1 MNAWTGEQQIS
12 LFLKTNKQTNKQ
24 INKKAKTDSSVRQH
38 LQCAWG
44 EVRTLVDNLGT

>member
-1 MNAWTGEQQIS
+1 MHEQVNNKS
-12 LFLKTNKQTNKQ
+12 LSFSKQTNKQTNKQ